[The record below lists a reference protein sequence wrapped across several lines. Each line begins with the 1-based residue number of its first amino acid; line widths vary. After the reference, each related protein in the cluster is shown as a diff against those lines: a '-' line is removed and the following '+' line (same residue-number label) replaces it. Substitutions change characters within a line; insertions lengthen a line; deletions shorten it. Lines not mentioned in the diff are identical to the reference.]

1 MEYKV
6 KPWAHQLAAIER
18 AKFLRDYALFMEP
31 GTGKT
36 LTAIGIVR
44 HKFNAARRYMRTI
57 IFAPPVVLRNW
68 KDEWAMHSNLPDD
81 QVVVLRGPGEKRVKT
96 LKETKACIVIT
107 NYETFLV
114 KGFLEAAMLWCPEII
129 IYDESHFVKAST
141 SKRTKAAIK
150 LSRVAKHRY
159 ILTGTPVL
167 KDQLDLFNQ
176 FLVMDCGAL
185 FGQNFFIYRATYF
198 WDANSGMPRDRYFPN
213 WKPRV
218 GCAKLLA
225 EKMAP
230 VVSVARKSE
239 CLDLPP
245 LVKQKLHVGMN
256 PDQEKAY
263 LEMKKDFIT
272 YMEGGTVVAT
282 LAITKALRLMQIS
295 SGFAVTDVGD
305 VVKFKDTPKMAALRE
320 ILEQVA
326 GEHKVVVWTVWKS
339 TYRDVER
346 VLQDMGLGYRM
357 LTGETKA
364 GERDEVVDAFR
375 KDPAVRVLI
384 GNPHAAGIGI
394 NLTESSY
401 SIFYSRNFSLGDYL
415 QAEARNYRGG
425 SEMHQKITHVD
436 LITEGTIDEAITEK
450 LLAKQEITENTLRE
464 VKNAI

>member
-1 MEYKV
+1 
-6 KPWAHQLAAIER
+6 
-18 AKFLRDYALFMEP
+18 
-31 GTGKT
+31 
-36 LTAIGIVR
+36 
-44 HKFNAARRYMRTI
+44 
-57 IFAPPVVLRNW
+57 
-68 KDEWAMHSNLPDD
+68 
-81 QVVVLRGPGEKRVKT
+81 
-96 LKETKACIVIT
+96 
-107 NYETFLV
+107 
-114 KGFLEAAMLWCPEII
+114 
-129 IYDESHFVKAST
+129 
-141 SKRTKAAIK
+141 
-150 LSRVAKHRY
+150 
-159 ILTGTPVL
+159 
-167 KDQLDLFNQ
+167 
-176 FLVMDCGAL
+176 
-185 FGQNFFIYRATYF
+185 
-198 WDANSGMPRDRYFPN
+198 
-213 WKPRV
+213 
-218 GCAKLLA
+218 
-225 EKMAP
+225 
-230 VVSVARKSE
+230 
-239 CLDLPP
+239 
-245 LVKQKLHVGMN
+245 
-256 PDQEKAY
+256 
-263 LEMKKDFIT
+263 
-272 YMEGGTVVAT
+272 
-282 LAITKALRLMQIS
+282 MQIS